1 MLKDEAVAVRELEI
15 PARSVEEAAECF
27 ERGWQSRSTTRI
39 PAFAVEHLRV
49 PVTMGLRPLARLMI
63 RRSLKRIP
71 VRLNLGSGF
80 APKPGWTNI
89 DLIGAPRAIPWN
101 LAKGIPYPEG
111 SVDAVFHEHF
121 LEHLPM
127 PVGLALT
134 KECKRVLRPGGVL
147 RFGVP
152 DAEAV
157 IRSYARQINTAW
169 AESKPTAML
178 AVSTLFYEDGHCAMY
193 DSLTLEML
201 CRAAGFREVS
211 RAYDGESRIRPCP
224 DDPER
229 FGSAWVEAVA

>member
-1 MLKDEAVAVRELEI
+1 MLEDEAAAVRHLEI
-15 PARSVEEAAECF
+15 PAKSVGEARECF
-27 ERGWQSRSTTRI
+27 ERGWPGNSETRV
-39 PAFAVEHLRV
+39 PEFVVRHLRV
-49 PVTMGLRPLARLMI
+49 PITTTLQPVARILI
-63 RRSLKRIP
+63 RRSLKRRP
-71 VRLNLGSGF
+71 VRVNLGSGF

-89 DLIGAPRAIPWN
+89 DLVGAPGAVPWN
-101 LAKGIPYPEG
+101 LAKGIPYPDD
-111 SVDAVFHEHF
+111 SVDVVFHEHL

-127 PVGLALT
+127 HFGLALT

-178 AVSTLFYEDGHCAMY
+178 AVCGLFYEHGHRAMY

-201 CRAAGFREVS
+201 CRAAGFDEVG
-211 RAYDGESRIRPCP
+211 RAYDGDSRIQPCP
-224 DDPER
+224 DSPDR

>member
-1 MLKDEAVAVRELEI
+1 MLKDEALAVRDLEL
-15 PARSVEEAAECF
+15 PAGSVEEAAEFF
-27 ERGWQSRSTTRI
+27 EHGWRSRSATRL
-39 PAFAVEHLRV
+39 PAFAVQHLRV

-63 RRSLKRIP
+63 RRSLKRAP

-89 DLIGAPRAIPWN
+89 DLIGARRAIPWN
-101 LAKGIPYPEG
+101 LAKGIPYPDE

-134 KECKRVLRPGGVL
+134 KECKRVLRRGGVL

-178 AVSTLFYEDGHCAMY
+178 AVSALFYEDGHCAMY
-193 DSLTLEML
+193 DSLTMEML
-201 CRAAGFREVS
+201 CRAAGFSEVS

-224 DDPER
+224 DGPER